1 MITIKLDLDGV
12 VRDFVGSFHRTY
24 LKVYPQ
30 HKDLIK
36 PINGWGLEK
45 SYPIGDKI
53 YQFMYE
59 DYVREVFF
67 GADAYPGAVEF
78 AKSLKKLGI
87 IHITTSQP
95 PGTEMPTLQWLKK
108 YNIQYDAISFIHDK
122 TVIRGTFLID
132 DALHNLVAE
141 AKAGTSIPIAI
152 NRPWNVEWD
161 GWKFDT
167 YEQIL
172 KFVSEKYKRK

>member
-1 MITIKLDLDGV
+1 MILIKLDIDGV
-12 VRDFVGSFHRTY
+12 IRDFVSSFHRTY

-36 PINGWGLEK
+36 PITGWGLEK
-45 SYPIGDKI
+45 CYPIGDKI

-59 DYVREVFF
+59 DYPREIFF
-67 GADAYPGAVEF
+67 GADIYKGALEF
-78 AKSLKKLGI
+78 VKELNKIGNV
-87 IHITTSQP
+87 HIVTSQP
-95 PGTEMPTLQWLKK
+95 IGTELYTLQWLKNHDIK
-108 YNIQYDAISFIHDK
+108 YDALSFIHNK
-122 TVIRGTFLID
+122 TLIRGTFLID

-141 AKAGTSIPIAI
+141 AKAGISIPIAI
-152 NRPWNVEWD
+152 NRPWNVDWD

-172 KFVSEKYKRK
+172 KFISEKHKGK